1 MSLNQN
7 RVQICQSGNFFNYIS
22 IMKPALTIVIF
33 LFCLTAFSQSERELV
48 NNFVKGD
55 NNIIY
60 WQKITE
66 TELSHAEMLDAVI
79 ESGFFKDIEVTGNK
93 VICVFRPYKI
103 NYEQYGY
110 TLMEATSFIT
120 TNLLTA
126 TVIFELGN
134 RRYRTT
140 IKNIQFIQNTEQGLG
155 VVSPL
160 EYHVLSRFQEMKF
173 PYFKNGSDI
182 LDKDFTI
189 KTTLKLDN
197 EEW

>member
-1 MSLNQN
+1 
-7 RVQICQSGNFFNYIS
+7 
-22 IMKPALTIVIF
+22 MKATLAIVTLF
-33 LFCLTAFSQSERELV
+33 LCLTGYSQSERELV

-66 TELSHAEMLDAVI
+66 TDLSQAEMLDAVI
-79 ESGFFKDIEVTGNK
+79 ESGLFKDIEVTGSK
-93 VICVFRPYKI
+93 VICAFRPYKV
-103 NYEQYGY
+103 NYEQFGY
-110 TLMEATSFIT
+110 TVLEASSFIAQ
-120 TNLLTA
+120 NLLTA

-134 RRYRTT
+134 RRYRST
-140 IKNIQFIQNTEQGLG
+140 IKNIQLIQNTEQGFG
-155 VVSPL
+155 IVTPL
-160 EYHVLSRFQEMKF
+160 EYHVLNRFQEMKF

>member
-1 MSLNQN
+1 MKQTLALIMFI
-7 RVQICQSGNFFNYIS
+7 ICLSG
-22 IMKPALTIVIF
+22 
-33 LFCLTAFSQSERELV
+33 FSQSERELV
-48 NNFVKGD
+48 NNFTKGE

-60 WQKITE
+60 WQRITE

-79 ESGFFKDIEVTGNK
+79 ESGFFKDIEVTGSK
-93 VICVFRPYKI
+93 VICVLRPYKV
-103 NYEQYGY
+103 NYEQFGY
-110 TLMEATSFIT
+110 TVLEASSFIAQ
-120 TNLLTA
+120 NLITG

-140 IKNIQFIQNTEQGLG
+140 VKNIQLIQNSEEGTGI
-155 VVSPL
+155 VTPL
-160 EYHVLSRFQEMKF
+160 EYHVLNRYQEMKF

-182 LDKDFTI
+182 LNKDFAI